1 MIAIYKRE
9 LKSYFTSMI
18 GYVFLAF
25 MVLVVSI
32 YFMAYNL
39 YQGYPYTAYA
49 LYTSQFCF
57 LIAIPILTMRSMAED
72 RKTKTDQL
80 LLTAPLTTT
89 SIVLGKYLAMVTV
102 LGIACLIYCLYPLV
116 IFIFGDSYALVADY
130 VAIFTFFLM
139 GCVYIGVGLF
149 ISSLCESQIIAVVVT
164 FGVCFLMYMW
174 PSLVDFLPT
183 ASYANLWMLA
193 IIIVVIGLVIYVLSK
208 NYIMAGIICVGG
220 IVVSC
225 LVYHF
230 NSDLFDSLITNA
242 LGAFSI
248 TETFYNVAVNQVFD
262 LSGILMY
269 LALIVLTL
277 FLTVQCM
284 QRRRWN

>member
-1 MIAIYKRE
+1 MIAVYKRE
-9 LKSYFTSMI
+9 LKGYFTSMI

-39 YQGYPYTAYA
+39 YQGYPYTAYS
-49 LYTSQFCF
+49 LYTAQFCF
-57 LIAIPILTMRSMAED
+57 LIAIPFLTMRSMAED

-80 LLTAPLTTT
+80 LLTAPVKTT

-102 LGIACLIYCLYPLV
+102 LGIACLIYCLYPLMLV
-116 IFIFGDSYALVADY
+116 IFGSSYALVADY
-130 VAIFTFFLM
+130 VAILAFFLM

-149 ISSLCESQIIAVVVT
+149 ISSLCESQVIAVVVT

-174 PSLVDFLPT
+174 PSLVEFLPT
-183 ASYANLWMLA
+183 SAYSNLLMLAA
-193 IIIVVIGLVIYVLSK
+193 IIIVVALIIYALSR
-208 NYIMAGIICVGG
+208 NFILAGIIGVGG
-220 IVVSC
+220 VLVSC
-225 LVYHF
+225 LVYWN
-230 NSDLFDSLITNA
+230 NSDLFDSLVTNA

-248 TETFYNVAVNQVFD
+248 TEPFYNVAVNQVFD
-262 LSGILMY
+262 LSGMLMY

>member
-25 MVLVVSI
+25 MVVVVSI

-49 LYTSQFCF
+49 LYTAQFCF
-57 LIAIPILTMRSMAED
+57 LIAIPFLTMRSMAED

-80 LLTAPLTTT
+80 LLTAPVKTT

-102 LGIACLIYCLYPLV
+102 LGIACLIFCLYPLMLV
-116 IFIFGDSYALVADY
+116 IFGSSYALLADY
-130 VAIFTFFLM
+130 VAILTFFLM

-149 ISSLCESQIIAVVVT
+149 ISSLCESQVIAVVVT

-174 PSLVDFLPT
+174 PSLVSFLPT
-183 ASYANLWMLA
+183 TSYANLLMLA
-193 IIIVVIGLVIYVLSK
+193 AIIVVIGLVIYALSR
-208 NYIMAGIICVGG
+208 NWILSAIICVGG
-220 IVVSC
+220 IGISC
-225 LVYHF
+225 IVYWN
-230 NSDLFDSLITNA
+230 NSDLFDSLVTNA

-248 TETFYNVAVNQVFD
+248 TDPFYNVAINQVFD

-269 LALIVLTL
+269 LILIVLTL